1 MAAALVAAIFIY
13 DSMDKIKTYVITLS
27 PFFLK
32 GHPKAGKPTRFR
44 CKFLMGRNLSDACIW
59 DCSYDGKEN
68 TKRSCS
74 RNAIVEDGKPWNFPK
89 IHTIR
94 TNYKLWEKRIREV
107 HEGNAVLS
115 IRQWSGKPYRSK
127 QVTIANLTKN
137 DGVGIQPLK
146 IIRFIDKLSNKEC
159 VAIYVDGDIKNNL
172 TLEEIAHN
180 DGLSFEDWAAWFKGA
195 DTSQDMAIIHFT
207 SFRYE

>member
-1 MAAALVAAIFIY
+1 M
-13 DSMDKIKTYVITLS
+13 
-27 PFFLK
+27 
-32 GHPKAGKPTRFR
+32 
-44 CKFLMGRNLSDACIW
+44 CIR
-59 DCSYDGKEN
+59 D
-68 TKRSCS
+68 R
-74 RNAIVEDGKPWNFPK
+74 
-89 IHTIR
+89 
-94 TNYKLWEKRIREV
+94 LWEKRINEV
-107 HEGNAVLS
+107 QEGNAVLS

-127 QVTIANLTKN
+127 QTTILNLTKD

-146 IIRFIDKLSNKEC
+146 IIRFVDKLDNKEC
-159 VAIYVDGDIKNNL
+159 VAISVDGKIKVNL